1 MECYYRWNPI
11 DKNGVP
17 LKGYR
22 QRMNREWLE
31 RGPFGDATEQRICDQ
46 ERVIRKNG
54 WLMEV
59 ELEMLKRRT
68 NRTGSKAGLNRNIN
82 LLTRH
87 KNGEVKSK
95 RKVEKLYEKF
105 RFRQKGLGTVLEE
118 VKQRVL
124 AKVAKIERYN
134 ERIKQYKKSR
144 LFTIDQKKL
153 FAELNE
159 KIKESNE
166 IPDADQSRVFGVA
179 HGVKVKNI
187 TEMLSG

>member
-31 RGPFGDATEQRICDQ
+31 QGHFGDATEQRICDQ
-46 ERVIRKNG
+46 ARVIRKNG

-68 NRTGSKAGLNRNIN
+68 NTTGSKAGLNRNIN

-95 RKVEKLYEKF
+95 RKVGKLYEKF

-118 VKQRVL
+118 VKQKVL

-153 FAELNE
+153 FAELNG

-179 HGVKVKNI
+179 YGVKVKNI
-187 TEMLSG
+187 IEMLSG

>member
-1 MECYYRWNPI
+1 
-11 DKNGVP
+11 
-17 LKGYR
+17 
-22 QRMNREWLE
+22 
-31 RGPFGDATEQRICDQ
+31 
-46 ERVIRKNG
+46 
-54 WLMEV
+54 
-59 ELEMLKRRT
+59 MLKRRT
-68 NRTGSKAGLNRNIN
+68 STTGSKAGLNRNIN

-118 VKQRVL
+118 IKQRVL

-134 ERIKQYKKSR
+134 ERIKQHKKSR

-153 FAELNE
+153 FAELNGK

-179 HGVKVKNI
+179 YGVKIKNVI
-187 TEMLSG
+187 EMLSG